1 MPTNQEDKVYIPV
14 FIQNLYYTRI
24 TSYVARGM
32 WKSVTDF
39 ITEAVI
45 DKLIEIESQEALNED

>member
-1 MPTNQEDKVYIPV
+1 
-14 FIQNLYYTRI
+14 
-24 TSYVARGM
+24 M